1 MKMFK
6 VIVSKL
12 EYVVDLFFSFLYFL
26 NFLLCACIIHER
38 RKTRNILGGEWA
50 GSHLDE
56 AKEKAQTHTW

>member
-12 EYVVDLFFSFLYFL
+12 EYVVDLFLYFL

-38 RKTRNILGGEWA
+38 RKTNILGGEWVKA
-50 GSHLDE
+50 EGSH
-56 AKEKAQTHTW
+56 THTW

>member
-12 EYVVDLFFSFLYFL
+12 EYVVDLFLSFLYFL

-38 RKTRNILGGEWA
+38 RKTNILGGE
-50 GSHLDE
+50 GVSSH
-56 AKEKAQTHTW
+56 

>member
-1 MKMFK
+1 MKTFK
-6 VIVSKL
+6 IIVSKL

-50 GSHLDE
+50 GSR
-56 AKEKAQTHTW
+56 